1 MASMI
6 SAGKTDDSEYEIIE
20 GGSEL
25 TEPILQEAE
34 HGVQLG
40 SWQSYHIVLQLKAET
55 FSATM
60 CLFPR
65 TTTSSIPAVYID
77 PVKWPR
83 QQVGEDFQAIAQRY
97 GAMNLVVHVP
107 SIDPKYKIALLLS
120 KQDHCLVEMLNRWQD
135 GKLPVDITCVIRI
148 YRFVHI
154 AQVHPLKED
163 LVPGAEGNFVFIMH
177 STRNQRKL
185 RLLPEAFGRIQGLL
199 VLDLSNNQLQVT
211 SCSFCNHNLLTLL
224 RKG

>member
-1 MASMI
+1 MAARFLVDTCRQMRGQ
-6 SAGKTDDSEYEIIE
+6 SAFVSSFGSLPELDSQIF
-20 GGSEL
+20 GV
-25 TEPILQEAE
+25 A
-34 HGVQLG
+34 VQLG

-135 GKLPVDITCVIRI
+135 GKLPV
-148 YRFVHI
+148 
-154 AQVHPLKED
+154 
-163 LVPGAEGNFVFIMH
+163 PGAEGNFVFIMH

-199 VLDLSNNQLQVT
+199 VLDLSNNQLQIT

-224 RKG
+224 RKGIEALMSESHDYP